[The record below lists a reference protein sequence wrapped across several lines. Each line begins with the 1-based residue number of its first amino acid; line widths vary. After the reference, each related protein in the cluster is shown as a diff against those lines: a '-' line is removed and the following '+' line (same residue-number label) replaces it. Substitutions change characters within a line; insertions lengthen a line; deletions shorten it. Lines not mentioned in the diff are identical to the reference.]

1 MFAAK
6 PVTVSVTVSA
16 GQPTRNP
23 PNSRMSSR
31 VLVQLLLSLLLLVS
45 QQLALAHG
53 YTHLQRI
60 GTWQLQGND
69 DGGQQTPAAEH
80 LCAQCLSADQLA
92 YALGVP
98 GYHFRVAG
106 NGFLPCKEPSAQP
119 ASAKAAHAF
128 QPRAPPRA

>member
-1 MFAAK
+1 
-6 PVTVSVTVSA
+6 
-16 GQPTRNP
+16 
-23 PNSRMSSR
+23 MSSR

-53 YTHLQRI
+53 YTHVQRAA
-60 GTWQLQGND
+60 TEQLRGQD
-69 DGGQQTPAAEH
+69 DDAPQTPAADH

-98 GYHFRVAG
+98 SHHFRIAC
-106 NGFLPCKEPSAQP
+106 NGYLRFTETSAQP
-119 ASAKAAHAF
+119 ASIRAVRAF

>member
-1 MFAAK
+1 M
-6 PVTVSVTVSA
+6 P
-16 GQPTRNP
+16 
-23 PNSRMSSR
+23 SR

-53 YTHLQRI
+53 YTHVQR
-60 GTWQLQGND
+60 TVTEQLGDKDN
-69 DGGQQTPAAEH
+69 GAPPTAADH

-98 GYHFRVAG
+98 TYHFKVAG
-106 NGFLPCKEPSAQP
+106 CGYLPLAEASAQP
-119 ASAKAAHAF
+119 ASVKAVRAF

>member
-1 MFAAK
+1 
-6 PVTVSVTVSA
+6 
-16 GQPTRNP
+16 
-23 PNSRMSSR
+23 MSSR

-53 YTHLQRI
+53 YTHVQRS
-60 GTWQLQGND
+60 GTEQLRDKG
-69 DGGQQTPAAEH
+69 DGSRQAPAADH

-98 GYHFRVAG
+98 TYHFKVAG
-106 NGFLPCKEPSAQP
+106 NGYLPLAETSSQP
-119 ASAKAAHAF
+119 ASIKAVRAF

>member
-1 MFAAK
+1 MPQASHPKAPEK
-6 PVTVSVTVSA
+6 P
-16 GQPTRNP
+16 
-23 PNSRMSSR
+23 MSSR

-53 YTHLQRI
+53 YKHVQRV
-60 GTWQLQGND
+60 GTEQLRGKD
-69 DGGQQTPAAEH
+69 DGAPQTTAADH

-98 GYHFRVAG
+98 AYHFKVAG
-106 NGFLPCKEPSAQP
+106 SGYLPFTETSPQP
-119 ASAKAAHAF
+119 ASFKAVRAF